1 MRIAVTATGGGV
13 GQSIIKALKGHH
25 EVIALN
31 SDRLGA
37 GLYMVDESY
46 LIPKANDPYFVEEVI
61 SICEEAN
68 IDILFPGMDCEL
80 GVLSESKDLFLDN
93 GIHLIISDSNVIN
106 IADDKLLTQEFLRA
120 NDLPH
125 LDTTDTFRYLL
136 KERKGGARSQGIVEV
151 SYRDYE
157 GYVSQEYVDGDE
169 YTCGTVTLGG
179 VFRGCI
185 IMRRELRDGDTYKAF
200 VEKNS
205 VIESICERVCNQLK
219 PYGAMN
225 IQLRL
230 KDGIPYIFELN
241 ARCSGTTGARALAG
255 FNEPLMIAH
264 YIEHGN
270 IPDYE
275 IREISILRYWQ
286 ELVVEND
293 YIINK

>member
-25 EVIALN
+25 DVIALN

-37 GLYMVDESY
+37 GLYMVEESY
-46 LIPKANDPYFVEEVI
+46 LIPQANDPHF
-61 SICEEAN
+61 
-68 IDILFPGMDCEL
+68 IDDVLDVCLGAEIDVLFPGMDCEL
-80 GVLSESKDLFLDN
+80 GVFSESRDLFLSK
-93 GIHLIISDSNVIN
+93 GIDLVVSDKNVID
-106 IADDKLLTQEFLRA
+106 IADDKLLTQEFLKD
-120 NDLPH
+120 NLLPY
-125 LDTTDTFRYLL
+125 LETSDKFRYIL
-136 KERKGGARSQGIVEV
+136 KEKKGGARSRGVVDI
-151 SYRDYE
+151 SYRDYSN
-157 GYVSQEYVDGDE
+157 YVAQEYVDGDE

-200 VEKNS
+200 VEKNDA
-205 VIESICERVCNQLK
+205 IESICKKICNTLN

-230 KDGIPYIFELN
+230 RDGVPYVFELN

-264 YIEHGN
+264 YIEHGVVPKYD
-270 IPDYE
+270 IK
-275 IREISILRYWQ
+275 EISILRYWQ
-286 ELVVEND
+286 ELVVKNED
-293 YIINK
+293 IINE